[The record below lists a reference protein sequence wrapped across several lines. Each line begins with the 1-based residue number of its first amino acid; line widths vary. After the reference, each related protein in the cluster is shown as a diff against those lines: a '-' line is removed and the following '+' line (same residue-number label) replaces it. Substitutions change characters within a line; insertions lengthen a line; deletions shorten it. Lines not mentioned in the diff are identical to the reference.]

1 MEPHKEET
9 RSQPREVFTAL
20 LVLRLYHPL
29 GVVGS
34 VSLGGPAGTWRWC
47 MFAGAAGS
55 PGPSGGAGPLDG
67 ASSQLPQPTRLQP
80 SAPGLL
86 RLLGCDTSPGPQG
99 LRGIDSVFLLLLHI
113 LI

>member
-1 MEPHKEET
+1 MGTPQGGDKE
-9 RSQPREVFTAL
+9 
-20 LVLRLYHPL
+20 
-29 GVVGS
+29 S
-34 VSLGGPAGTWRWC
+34 VLGGFHSSSGPEAVPSFGCSRPGFCRRACGDLRWC
-47 MFAGAAGS
+47 VFAGAAGS

-86 RLLGCDTSPGPQG
+86 RLLGCDTSLGPQG
-99 LRGIDSVFLLLLHI
+99 LRGIDSVFLLRLHV